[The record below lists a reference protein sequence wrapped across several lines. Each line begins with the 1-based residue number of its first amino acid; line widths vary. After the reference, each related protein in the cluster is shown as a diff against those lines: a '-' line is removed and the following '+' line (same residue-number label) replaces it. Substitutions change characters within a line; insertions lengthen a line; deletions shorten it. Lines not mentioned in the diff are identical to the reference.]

1 MKANIIRIG
10 NSRGVRIPK
19 SILEQC
25 GLEGSVEVS
34 VENNAVVIAPAQR
47 VRESWSDAFRSMAE
61 HGDDAPLLDEND
73 LTREQDIDLR
83 WLIGKDS

>member
-10 NSRGVRIPK
+10 SSQGVCIPK

-25 GLEGSVEVS
+25 GLEGSIEMS
-34 VENNAVVIAPAQR
+34 VENNALVIAPALR
-47 VRESWSDAFRSMAE
+47 VREGWSDAFRWMVE
-61 HGDDAPLLDEND
+61 HGDDAPLLDENN